1 VNWRRVRLTWWDT
14 LLLVIMAVGV
24 VLAVVRYAGGIGSV
38 ANINNA
44 YPWGWWVGYG
54 IMTMIAL
61 GGVGFTITLLVEIL
75 GVHRYHAL
83 LRPAVLMALLCY
95 SGAIIMLMVELGR
108 PWMVWMI
115 LVSWAP
121 TAALYEVGWC
131 AFLYLSVLAF
141 EFAQVPLE
149 QLGWGR
155 VLGITRVIYMPLML
169 LGVTLSHLHQS
180 SLGTLMTL
188 IPHKINVLW
197 WSEQLPLLYLFSA
210 MMAGPAMAI
219 LEYLAAA
226 RWLGF
231 EPRMDML
238 ADLARIEAWLVALFL
253 AFQIGDL
260 VSRGAVDAMLSGTWF
275 AVSFWVEVGLG
286 LLLPLVLLMMP
297 EVRASRGGLATACS
311 LIVAGVLLHRLN
323 VTVIGLR
330 VRHWETYVPSLGE
343 IGITLGITAGAI
355 FVFGLLA
362 RILPIHEELAPAAET
377 QRHAAAPAGALRRVP
392 GVS

>member
-1 VNWRRVRLTWWDT
+1 VNWRIRLTAWDRA
-14 LLLVIMAVGV
+14 LLAIMAVGV
-24 VLAVVRYAGGIGSV
+24 VLTLVRFAGGIGSV

-61 GGVGFTITLLVEIL
+61 GGVGFTITALVEIL
-75 GVHRYHAL
+75 GRHRYHSL

-95 SGAIIMLMVELGR
+95 VSAIVMLMVELGR

-141 EFAQVPLE
+141 EFASVPLE

-155 VLGITRVIYMPLML
+155 VLSVMRVIYIPLML

-188 IPHKINVLW
+188 IPHKVNLLW

-210 MMAGPAMAI
+210 IMAGPAMAI

-238 ADLARIEAWLVALFL
+238 GGLARIEAWLVGLFL
-253 AFQIGDL
+253 AFQMGDL
-260 VSRGAVDAMLSGTWF
+260 VSRGAVAAMLSGTWF
-275 AVSFWVEVGLG
+275 ALSFWVEIGLG

-297 EVRASRGGLATACS
+297 EVRQSRAGLATACG
-311 LIVAGVLLHRLN
+311 LIVGGVLLHRLN
-323 VTVIGLR
+323 VAVIALR

-343 IGITLGITAGAI
+343 VGITLGITAGAV
-355 FVFGLLA
+355 FVFGVLA
-362 RILPIHEELAPAAET
+362 RILPIHEELSRSPAS
-377 QRHAAAPAGALRRVP
+377 QRHAAAPAGALHGAR

>member
-1 VNWRRVRLTWWDT
+1 VIRAFRLTWWDWT
-14 LLLVIMAVGV
+14 LLAVMAIGV
-24 VLAVVRYAGGIGSV
+24 VLAVVRYAGGIASV

-54 IMTMIAL
+54 IMTMIAV
-61 GGVGFTITLLVEIL
+61 GGVGFTITLLVEVF
-75 GVHRYHAL
+75 GVHRFHPL

-149 QLGWGR
+149 ELGWGR
-155 VLGITRVIYMPLML
+155 VLSITRMIYMPLML

-210 MMAGPAMAI
+210 MMAGPALAI

-231 EPRMDML
+231 EPRLEML
-238 ADLARIEAWLVALFL
+238 ASLARIEAWLVGLFL
-253 AFQIGDL
+253 AFQVGDL
-260 VSRGAVDAMLSGTWF
+260 VSRGAVGAALNGTWF
-275 AVSFWVEVGLG
+275 ALSFWVEIGLG
-286 LLLPLVLLMMP
+286 LLLPLVLLIVP
-297 EVRASRGGLATACS
+297 EVRQSRGGLATASS
-311 LIVAGVLLHRLN
+311 LIIGGVLLHRLN

-343 IGITLGITAGAI
+343 VGITLGITAGAM
-355 FVFGLLA
+355 FVFGVLV
-362 RILPIHEELAPAAET
+362 RILPIHEELSPAPASPRRAV
-377 QRHAAAPAGALRRVP
+377 APAGALRGARGLP
-392 GVS
+392 

>member
-1 VNWRRVRLTWWDT
+1 MNWRLRLTWWDLT
-14 LLLVIMAVGV
+14 LLAVMAIGV
-24 VLAVVRYAGGIGSV
+24 VLAVVRYAGGIATV

-54 IMTMIAL
+54 IMTMIAA
-61 GGVGFTITLLVEIL
+61 GGVGFTITLLVEVF
-75 GVHRYHAL
+75 GVHRFHPL

-95 SGAIIMLMVELGR
+95 SGAIVMLMVELGR

-149 QLGWGR
+149 ELGWGR
-155 VLGITRVIYMPLML
+155 VLRITRMIYMPLML

-210 MMAGPAMAI
+210 MMAGPALAI

-231 EPRMDML
+231 EPRMEML
-238 ADLARIEAWLVALFL
+238 ASLARIEAWLVGLFL
-253 AFQIGDL
+253 AFQVGDL
-260 VSRGAVDAMLSGTWF
+260 VSRGAVGAALSGGWL
-275 AVSFWVEVGLG
+275 ALSFWVEIGLG
-286 LLLPLVLLMMP
+286 LLLPFVLLILP
-297 EVRASRGGLATACS
+297 EVRQSRGGLATAS
-311 LIVAGVLLHRLN
+311 ALVLFGLLLHRLN

-330 VRHWETYVPSLGE
+330 VRHWETYIPSLGE
-343 IGITLGITAGAI
+343 IGITLGITAGAM
-355 FVFGLLA
+355 FVFGVLV
-362 RILPIHEELAPAAET
+362 RILPIHEELTPAPASP
-377 QRHAAAPAGALRRVP
+377 RRAAAPAAVLRGARGL
-392 GVS
+392 S

>member
-1 VNWRRVRLTWWDT
+1 VNWRIRLTWWDLT
-14 LLLVIMAVGV
+14 LLAVMAIGV
-24 VLAVVRYAGGIGSV
+24 VLAVVRYAGGIATV

-54 IMTMIAL
+54 IMTMIAA
-61 GGVGFTITLLVEIL
+61 GGVGFTITLLVEVF
-75 GVHRYHAL
+75 GVHRFHPL

-149 QLGWGR
+149 ELGWGR
-155 VLGITRVIYMPLML
+155 VLRITRMIYMPLML

-210 MMAGPAMAI
+210 MMAGPALAI

-231 EPRMDML
+231 EPRMEML
-238 ADLARIEAWLVALFL
+238 ASLARIEAWLVGLFL
-253 AFQIGDL
+253 AFQVGDL
-260 VSRGAVDAMLSGTWF
+260 VSRGAVGAALSGGWF
-275 AVSFWVEVGLG
+275 ALSFWVEIGLG
-286 LLLPLVLLMMP
+286 LLLPFVLLILP
-297 EVRASRGGLATACS
+297 EVRQSRGGLAMACA
-311 LIVAGVLLHRLN
+311 LVLFGLLLHRLN

-330 VRHWETYVPSLGE
+330 VRHWETYIPSLGE
-343 IGITLGITAGAI
+343 IGITLGITAGAM
-355 FVFGLLA
+355 FVFGVLV
-362 RILPIHEELAPAAET
+362 RILPIHEELIPAPASPRRAVAPAA
-377 QRHAAAPAGALRRVP
+377 ALRGAR
-392 GVS
+392 GLS

>member
-1 VNWRRVRLTWWDT
+1 MV
-14 LLLVIMAVGV
+14 LLAIMAVGV
-24 VLAVVRYAGGIGSV
+24 VLAVVRYASGIASV

-54 IMTMIAL
+54 IMTMIAV

-75 GVHRYHAL
+75 GVHRYHPL

-155 VLGITRVIYMPLML
+155 VLSVTRLIYMPLML

-188 IPHKINVLW
+188 IPHKVNVLW

-238 ADLARIEAWLVALFL
+238 AGLARIEAWLVGLFL

-260 VSRGAVDAMLSGTWF
+260 VSRGAVGAMLSGTWF
-275 AVSFWVEVGLG
+275 ALSFWVEIGVG

-297 EVRASRGGLATACS
+297 EVRRSRGGLAVAS
-311 LIVAGVLLHRLN
+311 ALVVAGVLLHRLN

-355 FVFGLLA
+355 FVFGVLV
-362 RILPIHEELAPAAET
+362 RILPIHEERSPARAGE
-377 QRHAAAPAGALRRVP
+377 RRAAAPAGALHRAE
-392 GVS
+392 GLS

>member
-1 VNWRRVRLTWWDT
+1 VTWRIRLTWWDMA
-14 LLLVIMAVGV
+14 LLAIMAVGV

-54 IMTMIAL
+54 IMTMIAV

-95 SGAIIMLMVELGR
+95 SGAIITLMVELGR

-155 VLGITRVIYMPLML
+155 VLSVTRLIYMPLML

-188 IPHKINVLW
+188 IPHKVNVLW

-231 EPRMDML
+231 EPRMEML
-238 ADLARIEAWLVALFL
+238 ASLARIEAWLVGLFL
-253 AFQIGDL
+253 AFQVGDL
-260 VSRGAVDAMLSGTWF
+260 VSRGAVGAALSGGWL
-275 AVSFWVEVGLG
+275 ALSFWVEIGLG
-286 LLLPLVLLMMP
+286 LLLPLVLLILP
-297 EVRASRGGLATACS
+297 EVRQSRGGLATACA
-311 LIVAGVLLHRLN
+311 LVLFGLLLHRLN

-330 VRHWETYVPSLGE
+330 VRHWETYIPSLGE
-343 IGITLGITAGAI
+343 IGITLGITAGAM
-355 FVFGLLA
+355 FVFGVLV
-362 RILPIHEELAPAAET
+362 RILPIHEELTPAPASPRRAVAPAA
-377 QRHAAAPAGALRRVP
+377 ALRGAR
-392 GVS
+392 GLS